1 LDFFFLRHAKA
12 VSRTDWDRADSERP
26 LTERGRKEAGGVAAF
41 IAELGFS
48 LDSIVTSPYAR
59 AFETA
64 DIVARHLK
72 LRDRLITDDRV
83 APGFDREQ
91 LEEILHDYPD
101 VGAIMFVGHEPD
113 FSMVVEELVGGRV
126 TMKKGGLA
134 YVESAQPSLD
144 KATLVWL
151 VQPSV
156 LGI

>member
-1 LDFFFLRHAKA
+1 MDFFFLRHAKA
-12 VSRTDWDRADSERP
+12 VSRTSWDRADSERP
-26 LTERGRKEAGGVAAF
+26 LTERGRREASGVAAF
-41 IAELGFS
+41 IAGLGLS
-48 LDSIVTSPYAR
+48 LDSIVTSPYVR

-91 LEEILHDYPD
+91 LKGILHDYPD